1 MCGLQ
6 APGDGRARRPAGDL
20 AYTPRWLAS
29 ESPPGAFDG
38 GLAPE
43 MTSLRSLLPTP
54 LRLVPPALAAVLLA
68 AAPLPAQESDA
79 DAMLSRA
86 LVLHQSGDLEGAAA
100 LYVQVLRAFPG
111 AARIRSNL
119 GAAYAGL
126 GRYDEAIEQYRRAL
140 QTEDDASIR
149 KNLALALQK
158 AGRTREAAEE
168 GARLLTADPTNRDA
182 LLLLADCR
190 LRLGDNRE
198 AVDLLGPAA
207 SAAPGDKAVA
217 YLLGTALLELGRPG
231 DAQVVMDRVFRDDSP
246 EAHVL
251 MGLMHTKRQNW
262 AAARAELAKALAVN
276 PGLPVV
282 NFLYGQAL
290 LKEMDW
296 AGAKAGFEAELRI
309 DPSHFESNLLLGNLL
324 REEGRTAEAL
334 GLLSRA
340 ARVRP
345 DDLAVQFSMGAADLA
360 EGRLEE
366 ARGLLER
373 VAAAAPSHLP
383 TQAQLAVLYTR
394 LGEKERAAAAR
405 ARAVSLQKEAETR
418 SFQGAGE
425 TMKDLIGKSSSLP
438 AAEKK
443 P

>member
-1 MCGLQ
+1 V
-6 APGDGRARRPAGDL
+6 
-20 AYTPRWLAS
+20 
-29 ESPPGAFDG
+29 
-38 GLAPE
+38 
-43 MTSLRSLLPTP
+43 RSLLPNSRWLATS
-54 LRLVPPALAAVLLA
+54 ALSAALLA
-68 AAPLPAQESDA
+68 AAALPAQESEA
-79 DAMLSRA
+79 EAMLSRA
-86 LVLHQSGDLEGAAA
+86 LVLQQSGDLEGAAA

-111 AARIRSNL
+111 AARVRSNL

-149 KNLALALQK
+149 KNLSLALQK

-168 GARLLTADPTNRDA
+168 ARRLLTAEPANRDA
-182 LLLLADCR
+182 LLLLADCH
-190 LRLGDNRE
+190 LRLGE
-198 AVDLLGPAA
+198 SQAAADLLASAA
-207 SAAPGDKAVA
+207 SAAPDDKAVA

-231 DAQVVMDRVFRDDSP
+231 EAQVVMDRVFRDDSP
-246 EAHVL
+246 EAHIL
-251 MGLMHTKRQNW
+251 MGLMHTKKQHW
-262 AAARAELAKALAVN
+262 AAARAELEKARATN

-324 REEGRTAEAL
+324 REEGKTAAAL
-334 GLLSRA
+334 EHLSRA

-360 EGRLEE
+360 AGRLEE
-366 ARGLLER
+366 ARVLLER
-373 VAAAAPSHLP
+373 VAVAAPSHLP

-394 LGEKERAAAAR
+394 LGEQDKAAAAR

-418 SFQGAGE
+418 SFQGAGD
-425 TMKDLIGKSSSLP
+425 TMRDLIGKSSSPP
-438 AAEKK
+438 AAETK